1 MSAEGHDVY
10 EAQHARLLEGLAA
23 SIREKGL
30 AQTQV
35 TDIVRHARASRR
47 TFYKHF
53 PDKDSCFVELTDA
66 MSMLLLERVDEAID
80 RDAPLAVQI
89 DQAIDTYVDI
99 LLDEPNLTATW
110 ASPSLGVRV
119 IIAQR
124 EGVER
129 YAQLLA
135 SVVAADAERDPDIEP
150 LPLTRAYMVVSGVQ
164 QAIIRAVARGDDLG
178 ELATEIKA
186 FMKAVLAAQPTH
198 AHLIRRDARWLSG
211 SVAQAARRASTPRTS
226 GSGSDRSPPKRMWSP
241 TGPSSRTLRSR
252 R

>member
-1 MSAEGHDVY
+1 MTSDREDVY

-35 TDIVRHARASRR
+35 TDVVLHARASRR

-66 MSMLLLERVDEAID
+66 LSMLLLERVDQAID

-99 LLDEPNLTATW
+99 LVDEPNLTATW
-110 ASPSLGVRV
+110 ASPSVGDRV

-124 EGVER
+124 EGLER

-135 SVVAADAERDPDIEP
+135 SVVAADAERDPEVEP
-150 LPLTRAYMVVSGVQ
+150 VSPERAYMVVSGVQ
-164 QAIIRAVARGDDLG
+164 QAIIRAVARGQDLG
-178 ELATEIKA
+178 EISTEIKG
-186 FMKAVLAAQPTH
+186 FMKAVLAAQPAH
-198 AHLIRRDARWLSG
+198 AH
-211 SVAQAARRASTPRTS
+211 
-226 GSGSDRSPPKRMWSP
+226 
-241 TGPSSRTLRSR
+241 
-252 R
+252 

>member
-1 MSAEGHDVY
+1 MAADRDALY
-10 EAQHARLLEGLAA
+10 EAQHARLLGGLAA

-66 MSMLLLERVDEAID
+66 TSLLLLEQVDQAID
-80 RDAPLAVQI
+80 REAPLAIQI

-99 LLDEPNLTATW
+99 LLGEPDLTATW
-110 ASPSLGVRV
+110 ASPSVGDKV

-129 YAQLLA
+129 YAQLLV

-150 LPLTRAYMVVSGVQ
+150 VSLERAYMVVSGVQ
-164 QAIIRAVARGDDLG
+164 QAIIRAVARGQDLDQI
-178 ELATEIKA
+178 ATEIKA
-186 FMKAVLAAQPTH
+186 FMKAVLAGQPVT
-198 AHLIRRDARWLSG
+198 AR
-211 SVAQAARRASTPRTS
+211 
-226 GSGSDRSPPKRMWSP
+226 
-241 TGPSSRTLRSR
+241 
-252 R
+252 

>member
-1 MSAEGHDVY
+1 MAANRDDVY

-53 PDKDSCFVELTDA
+53 PDKDSCFVELTNA
-66 MSMLLLERVDEAID
+66 LSMLLLERVDQAID
-80 RDAPLAVQI
+80 RDAPLEVQV

-110 ASPSLGVRV
+110 ASPSVGDRV

-135 SVVAADAERDPDIEP
+135 SVVATDAERDPGVEP
-150 LPLTRAYMVVSGVQ
+150 VSLERAYMVVSGVQ
-164 QAIIRAVARGDDLG
+164 QAMIRAVAHGQALD
-178 ELATEIKA
+178 AMAAEIKG
-186 FMKAVLAAQPTH
+186 FMKAALAGHPAA
-198 AHLIRRDARWLSG
+198 AH
-211 SVAQAARRASTPRTS
+211 
-226 GSGSDRSPPKRMWSP
+226 
-241 TGPSSRTLRSR
+241 
-252 R
+252 

>member
-1 MSAEGHDVY
+1 MTADRDDVY

-35 TDIVRHARASRR
+35 TDIVAHARASRR

-53 PDKDSCFVELTDA
+53 PDKDSCFVELTNA
-66 MSMLLLERVDEAID
+66 TSRLLLERVDEAID
-80 RDAPLAVQI
+80 RDEPLAVQI

-99 LLDEPNLTATW
+99 LVNEPNLAATW
-110 ASPSLGVRV
+110 ASPSLGDRV

-129 YAQLLA
+129 YAQLLV
-135 SVVAADAERDPDIEP
+135 SVVAADAERDPGIE
-150 LPLTRAYMVVSGVQ
+150 LVTLERAYMVVSGVQ
-164 QAIIRAVARGDDLG
+164 QAIIRAVARADDLG

-186 FMKAVLAAQPTH
+186 FMKAVLAAQH
-198 AHLIRRDARWLSG
+198 APAR
-211 SVAQAARRASTPRTS
+211 
-226 GSGSDRSPPKRMWSP
+226 
-241 TGPSSRTLRSR
+241 
-252 R
+252 